1 MENQAE
7 IRLQIEDKIKNF
19 KEAEDIYNFF
29 KYLNYPEDW
38 VMSKSYKRDKS
49 SFSFKSED
57 LNKIN
62 EIYMIANIEDNLPIF
77 LLEVDTTNKTF
88 IRSISSIFDKE
99 FLNFLLIFTI
109 KYNEIIFVFP
119 EKERIEA
126 GKFRLKIT
134 KLIVN
139 KDELHYTDIDI
150 LSKLYNEEEKTNWL
164 KILEK
169 WKKAFDVER
178 VTELFFEDYKKI
190 FFLIRDNL
198 IENKISRKEAHE
210 FTLQFLNRL
219 MFIYFISKKKWL
231 VHSKFI
237 SWLWDFY
244 KKMGKYNSNEFYEN
258 WLKQIFI
265 KAFNNHPEKV
275 VNLPDEIIEV
285 LANFPYLNGSLF
297 RENELDNLNIQIN
310 DDLFQHTFHFFEKY
324 NFTIKED
331 MPLDSEVAVDP
342 QMIGFI
348 YESLANVAEEI
359 YDRNDMGIFYTPRVE
374 VDFMCRRSLVEYLS
388 KHILEIPKEDFY
400 HFIFDFFEEKNKI
413 GKWQND
419 INFWFKIEEILTELS
434 IIDPACGSG
443 AFLVGMLNVLV
454 DLFKIVYKFT
464 NRTIDDFNLKKRII
478 QKSIY
483 GVDVMPWAIHA
494 AELRLWLQLII
505 ETEFRMEKLKEKP
518 LLPNLNINLRIG
530 DSLVQELGGE
540 NLNLRSE
547 IKDSVIKNKLN
558 YLKNEKEKYF
568 DNSDTA
574 LFPSLDSIIKEE
586 IRIFGEII
594 NYKIDKLNL
603 DISKLENSNK
613 NAKSQK
619 TLTGDFII
627 NEEIIKQNNMKIEI
641 NKNEIF
647 KLKKIN
653 DYLKIPEKKPFIWDI
668 DFSEIFGEKNGF
680 DIVIGNPPYVRQELI
695 SPPNK
700 LKEEVT
706 LQDRRDYKEKLINSV
721 INLYNNAIKKINRQS
736 DYYVYFYFQ
745 GLGLLNNKGTF
756 CFITSNSWLDV
767 VYGKELQEFLSRYVP
782 IIAIYDNP
790 KRSFSHADINT
801 IIALFGAPRI
811 IQEQKTLENYNSTV
825 QSSLKNPAKF
835 VMFKKQFEVV
845 LSSQNLIE
853 IEKIKVNVRGGK
865 IVEMVKNI
873 INTNDYRC
881 FPIIQED
888 LLEDGWEYPE
898 NYKNSKFKTGYYR
911 GNKWGGKYLRAPQ
924 IYYTLLEKGK
934 DKLIELGKIGNI
946 TRGFTTGIN
955 EFFYLNEEHQ
965 MKWNIEKEF
974 LKPIVKGPKECD
986 SIFIDKKT
994 LKFKAFICNK
1004 SKLELKETNALKY
1017 IKWGEKQR
1025 TKDGDLWCKVPTVSS
1040 RKKWYELP
1048 KLPNADILFNQFYNE
1063 RFLFPWNKDY
1073 YLVDHAFYYIVY
1085 PKNTKILVL
1094 ILNSSFNFL
1103 MVEIYGRT
1111 GLGGGALQTYAPE
1124 MKPLV
1129 TINPLELKVDPKLID
1144 EILYKYSK
1152 NKSKSIFEELGIEIN
1167 KPIRDQEPKPI
1178 SVRAELDNIIF
1189 DVLGLTKEEIK
1200 EIYLSICE
1208 LVKQR
1213 IDKASSLKN
1222 EK

>member
-641 NKNEIF
+641 NKN
-647 KLKKIN
+647 
-653 DYLKIPEKKPFIWDI
+653 
-668 DFSEIFGEKNGF
+668 
-680 DIVIGNPPYVRQELI
+680 
-695 SPPNK
+695 
-700 LKEEVT
+700 
-706 LQDRRDYKEKLINSV
+706 
-721 INLYNNAIKKINRQS
+721 
-736 DYYVYFYFQ
+736 
-745 GLGLLNNKGTF
+745 
-756 CFITSNSWLDV
+756 
-767 VYGKELQEFLSRYVP
+767 
-782 IIAIYDNP
+782 
-790 KRSFSHADINT
+790 
-801 IIALFGAPRI
+801 
-811 IQEQKTLENYNSTV
+811 
-825 QSSLKNPAKF
+825 
-835 VMFKKQFEVV
+835 
-845 LSSQNLIE
+845 
-853 IEKIKVNVRGGK
+853 
-865 IVEMVKNI
+865 
-873 INTNDYRC
+873 
-881 FPIIQED
+881 
-888 LLEDGWEYPE
+888 
-898 NYKNSKFKTGYYR
+898 
-911 GNKWGGKYLRAPQ
+911 
-924 IYYTLLEKGK
+924 
-934 DKLIELGKIGNI
+934 
-946 TRGFTTGIN
+946 
-955 EFFYLNEEHQ
+955 
-965 MKWNIEKEF
+965 
-974 LKPIVKGPKECD
+974 
-986 SIFIDKKT
+986 
-994 LKFKAFICNK
+994 
-1004 SKLELKETNALKY
+1004 
-1017 IKWGEKQR
+1017 
-1025 TKDGDLWCKVPTVSS
+1025 
-1040 RKKWYELP
+1040 
-1048 KLPNADILFNQFYNE
+1048 
-1063 RFLFPWNKDY
+1063 
-1073 YLVDHAFYYIVY
+1073 
-1085 PKNTKILVL
+1085 
-1094 ILNSSFNFL
+1094 
-1103 MVEIYGRT
+1103 
-1111 GLGGGALQTYAPE
+1111 
-1124 MKPLV
+1124 
-1129 TINPLELKVDPKLID
+1129 
-1144 EILYKYSK
+1144 
-1152 NKSKSIFEELGIEIN
+1152 
-1167 KPIRDQEPKPI
+1167 
-1178 SVRAELDNIIF
+1178 
-1189 DVLGLTKEEIK
+1189 
-1200 EIYLSICE
+1200 
-1208 LVKQR
+1208 
-1213 IDKASSLKN
+1213 
-1222 EK
+1222 